1 MSHLS
6 SPISRR
12 SRARLL
18 AAFLALATPF
28 CAFAQDAARKP
39 ELSEK
44 AHQAIQVISPLM
56 DKDPQP
62 WDEILEKIEPVLQA
76 ADPESYDKAYLSQLK
91 VQALLNKS
99 NYGAAIEP
107 LETAVGLSEKHGYFG
122 NRDLELLWLL
132 AQLYGQEASAAGEKN
147 IEAQRS
153 YYAKAYDALRRWSAR
168 TPKTNPD
175 AQYFMASILY
185 NQALYDNKV
194 DKELLRQAQIEA
206 EKGLSLSIKPR
217 EHFYAL
223 LVSMAQQLGD
233 NVKAAEYLELLV
245 RDYPKNKSYWQ
256 SLLNA
261 YLLQEEKGFVP
272 AIITLER
279 AQSHGLLNEK
289 GDNFT
294 LVGIHLNAQQYSHAA
309 DLFEAGL
316 RNGSLESSQRNWELL
331 ANCYQQLRKDD
342 KAIATLKEATK
353 LFPDSGALEVLIGN
367 LYYMADRYAEA
378 LTHFKQAVAK
388 KLEKS
393 QQVQAYSYIAY
404 LALELKFLDEAKA
417 AADKVIEID
426 PETRG
431 AKELLKAVNDALE
444 ERDAQLKA
452 PTVTS

>member
-1 MSHLS
+1 MPILS

-18 AAFLALATPF
+18 AALLALATPF
-28 CAFAQDAARKP
+28 CAFAQEAARKP
-39 ELSEK
+39 ELTDK
-44 AHQAIQVISPLM
+44 AQQVIQTITPLM
-56 DKDPQP
+56 DKQPQP
-62 WDEILEKIEPVLQA
+62 WDEILEKIEPVLAA

-99 NYGAAIEP
+99 DYKNTIAP
-107 LETAVGLSEKHGYFG
+107 LETAVSLSEKYGYFG
-122 NRDLELLWLL
+122 DRDLELLWLL
-132 AQLYGQEASAAGEKN
+132 AQLYGQEAAAAGEN
-147 IEAQRS
+147 VELQRS
-153 YYAKAYDALRRWSAR
+153 YYAKAYETLRRWTTRS
-168 TPKTNPD
+168 PKTNPD
-175 AQYFMASILY
+175 AQYFLASILY

-194 DKELLRQAQIEA
+194 DKEIMKKAQIEA

-223 LVSMAQQLGD
+223 LVSMAQQAGD
-233 NVKAAEYLELLV
+233 NVKVAEYLELLV

-279 AQSHGLLNEK
+279 AQQQGLLNEK
-289 GDNFT
+289 ADNFT

-316 RNGSLESSQRNWELL
+316 RNGTLESTQRNWELL

-342 KAIATLKEATK
+342 KAVATLKEATK
-353 LFPDSGALEVLIGN
+353 IFPQSGSLEVLIGN
-367 LYYMADRYAEA
+367 IYYMSDRYAEA
-378 LTHFKQAVAK
+378 LTHFKSAVAK
-388 KLEKS
+388 TLDKN
-393 QQVQAYSYIAY
+393 QQLQAYSYIAY
-404 LALELKFLDEAKA
+404 LSLELKFIDEAKA
-417 AADKVIEID
+417 AADKAIELD
-426 PETRG
+426 PESRG
-431 AKELLKAVNDALE
+431 AKELLKAVNEALE
-444 ERDAQLKA
+444 EREAQLKA